1 MWAVATNFWIWQWL
15 RGAQAVFFVFFFSH
29 SIKGFHPL
37 GALGGQWANKASAG
51 TRQWFIRERRLG
63 LLFQPLTSEGDG
75 HIICTFPPERERE
88 GRPGRSS
95 QVTASGTW
103 RLPQAEYWGGWHCL
117 RSSQAT
123 DAGACCQC
131 HCSCFGVYINFYGV
145 FLMWCVT
152 KTLQNNKKDNREMTV
167 FKYCIW
173 IKWDSKRIL
182 QAKDEIF
189 VW

>member
-1 MWAVATNFWIWQWL
+1 MAAKCPAVKHSSSASCVVWQVYQRPKKPLLHLKEKKDKMWAVATNFWIWQWL
-15 RGAQAVFFVFFFSH
+15 RGAQAVFFVFVFFSH

-131 HCSCFGVYINFYGV
+131 HCSCFGVYIKF
-145 FLMWCVT
+145 
-152 KTLQNNKKDNREMTV
+152 
-167 FKYCIW
+167 
-173 IKWDSKRIL
+173 
-182 QAKDEIF
+182 
-189 VW
+189 